1 MQEKNKKKANIIA
14 GICVVVLALAGLVS
28 WIFIRQAGQANKIAV
43 IYQNGVV
50 VKQIDLEKVTKSYEF
65 TLKNKEGGSNT
76 IKVEP
81 GGISVVEASC
91 PDHTCMHAGV
101 ITNGVVPIICA
112 PNHLTIKIEEK
123 KTADFDQIS
132 Y

>member
-1 MQEKNKKKANIIA
+1 MDKKNRKKANIIA
-14 GICVVVLALAGLVS
+14 GICVAVLALIGFVS
-28 WIFIRQAGQANKIAV
+28 WLFIRQMGQGNKIAV

-50 VKQIDLEKVTKSYEF
+50 VKQIDLEHVEKSYEF
-65 TLKNKEGGSNT
+65 TLKTKEGGANT

-91 PDHTCMHAGV
+91 PDHTCIRAGV

-112 PNHLTIKIEEK
+112 PNHLTIKIEERK
-123 KTADFDQIS
+123 NTDFDQIS